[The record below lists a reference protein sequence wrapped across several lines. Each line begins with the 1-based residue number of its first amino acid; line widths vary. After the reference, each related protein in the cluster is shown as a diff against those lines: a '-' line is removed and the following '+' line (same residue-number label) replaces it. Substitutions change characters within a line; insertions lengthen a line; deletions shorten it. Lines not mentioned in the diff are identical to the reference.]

1 MYRNF
6 LKAFLNILLRSA
18 CFTDEAFLVK
28 SKTSVLGTT
37 HFKCLV
43 MRISKLS
50 DIGLKEFC
58 CTCLPELE
66 IHTQSCSRTLGYF
79 MMDISDQNIES
90 DRMIMSSSVCKNLKA
105 VLTYSEVL
113 PQN

>member
-6 LKAFLNILLRSA
+6 LESFLNIPLRSA
-18 CFTDEAFLVK
+18 CFADEAFSGKKQNFCSWDYLLQ
-28 SKTSVLGTT
+28 VLGYEDFQIVR
-37 HFKCLV
+37 H
-43 MRISKLS
+43 
-50 DIGLKEFC
+50 C

-66 IHTQSCSRTLGYF
+66 IRTESCSRTLGYF

-90 DRMIMSSSVCKNLKA
+90 DGMIKSGSVCRNLEA

>member
-1 MYRNF
+1 
-6 LKAFLNILLRSA
+6 
-18 CFTDEAFLVK
+18 
-28 SKTSVLGTT
+28 
-37 HFKCLV
+37 

-58 CTCLPELE
+58 CTCLLELE
-66 IHTQSCSRTLGYF
+66 IHIESCRTLGYF

-90 DRMIMSSSVCKNLKA
+90 DGMIMSGSVSKNLEA

>member
-1 MYRNF
+1 
-6 LKAFLNILLRSA
+6 
-18 CFTDEAFLVK
+18 
-28 SKTSVLGTT
+28 
-37 HFKCLV
+37 

-50 DIGLKEFC
+50 DIELKEFC

-66 IHTQSCSRTLGYF
+66 IHTESCSRTLGYL
-79 MMDISDQNIES
+79 MMDSSDQNIES
-90 DRMIMSSSVCKNLKA
+90 DGMIMSGSVSKNLEA

>member
-1 MYRNF
+1 
-6 LKAFLNILLRSA
+6 
-18 CFTDEAFLVK
+18 
-28 SKTSVLGTT
+28 
-37 HFKCLV
+37 

-66 IHTQSCSRTLGYF
+66 IHTESCSRTLGYF
-79 MMDISDQNIES
+79 MMDSSDQNIES
-90 DRMIMSSSVCKNLKA
+90 DGMIMSGSVSKNLEA
-105 VLTYSEVL
+105 VLTYCGVL